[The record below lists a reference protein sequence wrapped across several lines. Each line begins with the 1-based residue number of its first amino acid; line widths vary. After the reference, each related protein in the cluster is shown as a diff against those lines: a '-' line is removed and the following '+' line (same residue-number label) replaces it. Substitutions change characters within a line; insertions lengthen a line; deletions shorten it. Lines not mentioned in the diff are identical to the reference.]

1 MTSTKELIRT
11 ERSRML
17 KPFDEIE
24 RWFEDVW
31 SRPSSL
37 LASSLWPAG
46 RLTDLPEFSP
56 SVDMF
61 VDGNELVLKADL
73 PGVRKED
80 IEIDIADTM
89 LTISGEK
96 KIEEKIENG
105 SCFSFERSRGSFC
118 RRFELPEGMDT
129 DKVKAH
135 LENGVL
141 EVRIPK
147 TENVVS
153 STKKI
158 AIT

>member
-1 MTSTKELIRT
+1 MTSARELARI
-11 ERSRML
+11 ERSRMIT
-17 KPFDEIE
+17 PFDEIE
-24 RWFEDVW
+24 RWFEDMW

-37 LASSLWPAG
+37 LASSLWPAD
-46 RLTDLPEFSP
+46 RLTERGEFSP

-61 VDGNELVLKADL
+61 IDGNELVFKADL
-73 PGVRKED
+73 PGVSKED
-80 IEIDIADTM
+80 ITIDIADNM

-96 KIEEKIENG
+96 KLEEKIESG
-105 SCFSFERSRGSFC
+105 SCYSLERFHGSFR
-118 RRFELPEGMDT
+118 RRFELPEGTDT

-153 STKKI
+153 NTKKI
-158 AIT
+158 TIN

>member
-1 MTSTKELIRT
+1 MTSARELVRS

-17 KPFDEIE
+17 TPFDEIE

-31 SRPSSL
+31 SRPSSFV
-37 LASSLWPAG
+37 ASSLWPAG
-46 RLTDLPEFSP
+46 RLTELGTFYP

-61 VDGNELVLKADL
+61 IDGNELVFKADL

-80 IEIDIADTM
+80 IEIDIADNM

-96 KIEEKIENG
+96 KVEEKFESG
-105 SCFSFERSRGSFC
+105 SCFSYERSHGSFR
-118 RRFELPEGMDT
+118 RRFELPEGTDT

-135 LENGVL
+135 LDNGVL
-141 EVRIPK
+141 EVRIPT

-153 STKKI
+153 NTKKI
-158 AIT
+158 TIS

>member
-1 MTSTKELIRT
+1 MTSTRELVRS
-11 ERSRML
+11 ERSRMIT
-17 KPFDEIE
+17 PFDEIE
-24 RWFEDVW
+24 RWFEDMW

-46 RLTDLPEFSP
+46 RLTELGAFSP

-61 VDGNELVLKADL
+61 IDGNELVLKADL

-96 KIEEKIENG
+96 KIEEKIETD
-105 SCFSFERSRGSFC
+105 SCFSLERSYGSFS
-118 RRFELPEGMDT
+118 RRFELPEGTDT

-147 TENVVS
+147 TENGES
-153 STKKI
+153 KAKKI
-158 AIT
+158 TIN

>member
-1 MTSTKELIRT
+1 MTSARELVRS
-11 ERSRML
+11 ERSRMIT
-17 KPFDEIE
+17 PFDEIE
-24 RWFEDVW
+24 RWFEDMW
-31 SRPSSL
+31 SRPSAL

-46 RLTDLPEFSP
+46 RLTELGEFSP

-61 VDGNELVLKADL
+61 IDGNELVLKADL

-80 IEIDIADTM
+80 INIDIADTM

-96 KIEEKIENG
+96 KIEEKIETDT
-105 SCFSFERSRGSFC
+105 CYSFERSRGSFV
-118 RRFELPEGMDT
+118 RRFELPEGTDT

-153 STKKI
+153 KTKKI
-158 AIT
+158 TIN

>member
-1 MTSTKELIRT
+1 MTSTRELVRS
-11 ERSRML
+11 ERSRTIS
-17 KPFDEIE
+17 PFDEIE
-24 RWFEDVW
+24 RWFEDMW

-37 LASSLWPAG
+37 LASSLWPAD
-46 RLTDLPEFSP
+46 RLTERGEFSP

-61 VDGNELVLKADL
+61 IDGNELVLRADL

-80 IEIDIADTM
+80 ITIDIADTM

-96 KIEEKIENG
+96 KIEEKIEKD
-105 SCFSFERSRGSFC
+105 SCISFERSYGCFC
-118 RRFELPEGMDT
+118 RRFELPEGTDT

-147 TENVVS
+147 SENIES
-153 STKKI
+153 KTKKI
-158 AIT
+158 SIN